1 MNPLRGASYA
11 AILGMVI
18 SLTPALAGAW
28 FAIRPSE
35 RLLSYMRPLS
45 LAGIFAAL
53 CTISLGMTNGAM
65 GLSRQPRFNLE
76 DAAGRD
82 LGGIRRRG
90 GFVRVP
96 HGRVGLRRDRNAAAR
111 RDVGFQSYAPH

>member
-11 AILGMVI
+11 AILGMII

-53 CTISLGMTNGAM
+53 CTISLGITNGAVA
-65 GLSRQPRFNLE
+65 LSRQPQFSVEML
-76 DAAGRD
+76 
-82 LGGIRRRG
+82 LGGISEV
-90 GFVRVP
+90 F
-96 HGRVGLRRDRNAAAR
+96 AAAA
-111 RDVGFQSYAPH
+111 VSSSSAPR